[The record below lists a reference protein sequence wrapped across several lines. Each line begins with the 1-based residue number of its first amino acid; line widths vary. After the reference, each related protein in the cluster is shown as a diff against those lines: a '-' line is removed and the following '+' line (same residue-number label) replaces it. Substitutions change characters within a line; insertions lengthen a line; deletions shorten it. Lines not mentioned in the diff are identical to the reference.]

1 MSSPTCDSD
10 YKYVA
15 TAEVES
21 FVERCMIAVGTDP
34 HHSNALAQ
42 VLREADYRGHV
53 SHGLNRLEI
62 YVRDIKNGMM
72 QGQGEPSIEKET
84 GSTALV
90 NGNNLL
96 GPVVGNFCMDLAIKK
111 AKEHG
116 IGWVVCKGSN
126 HFGIAGWYS
135 SRALQHGI
143 IGMCMTNTS
152 PVVVPTRAAQPS
164 IGTNPLAVAAPAKAG
179 DSFQL
184 DMATSATAF
193 GKVEM
198 CRRKEMEMPLG
209 WGVNSKGK
217 VTVNPQDVLHDGGGL
232 LPLGGQ
238 EITGGHKGYGLAM
251 MVDVFC
257 GILSGSSFG
266 PTMRKWQGDNE
277 RVADLG
283 HCFVAVNP
291 QMFADGFED
300 RMQCLLDQYRNLQPG
315 EGESA
320 VLVAGDPERKH
331 IRRVEGEGGIR
342 YHVNLLRAMD
352 ELADTLG
359 VAHLPTM

>member
-1 MSSPTCDSD
+1 MMSLPE

-15 TAEVES
+15 PAEVES
-21 FVERCMIAVGTDP
+21 FVESCMKSVGTDP
-34 HHSNALAQ
+34 QHSKALAQ
-42 VLREADYRGHV
+42 VLREADVRGHV
-53 SHGLNRLEI
+53 THGLNRLET
-62 YVRDIKNGMM
+62 YVRDIKNGVM
-72 QGQGEPSIEKET
+72 QPQGEPSIEKET
-84 GSTALV
+84 GPTALV

-111 AKEHG
+111 AEQHG

-135 SRALQHGI
+135 SRALQHGF
-143 IGMCMTNTS
+143 IGMSMTNTS

-164 IGTNPLAVAAPAKAG
+164 IGTNPIAVAAPGKDG

-184 DMATSATAF
+184 DMATSSMAL

-198 CRRKEMEMPLG
+198 CRRKGTEIPLG

-217 VTVNPQDVLHDGGGL
+217 DTVNPVEVLHGGGGL

-251 MVDVFC
+251 MVDVFS
-257 GILSGSSFG
+257 GILSGSASG
-266 PTMRKWQGDNE
+266 PSMRKWHGEDM
-277 RVADLG
+277 RVANLG
-283 HCFVAVNP
+283 HCFVAINP
-291 QMFADGFED
+291 QMFADGFDD
-300 RMQCLLDQYRNLQPG
+300 RMQCLMDQYRNLKPA
-315 EGESA
+315 EGETA

-331 IRRVEGEGGIR
+331 MRKVGEEGGIR

-352 ELADTLG
+352 DLADTLG
-359 VAHLPTM
+359 VAHLPTMG

>member
-1 MSSPTCDSD
+1 MN
-10 YKYVA
+10 
-15 TAEVES
+15 S
-21 FVERCMIAVGTDP
+21 FVK
-34 HHSNALAQ
+34 
-42 VLREADYRGHV
+42 
-53 SHGLNRLEI
+53 I
-62 YVRDIKNGMM
+62 YVRDIKNGVM
-72 QGQGEPSIEKET
+72 QGRGEPSVEKET

-143 IGMCMTNTS
+143 I
-152 PVVVPTRAAQPS
+152 PS

-184 DMATSATAF
+184 DMATSAMAL

-217 VTVNPQDVLHDGGGL
+217 VQD
-232 LPLGGQ
+232 
-238 EITGGHKGYGLAM
+238 
-251 MVDVFC
+251 
-257 GILSGSSFG
+257 
-266 PTMRKWQGDNE
+266 
-277 RVADLG
+277 
-283 HCFVAVNP
+283 
-291 QMFADGFED
+291 
-300 RMQCLLDQYRNLQPG
+300 
-315 EGESA
+315 
-320 VLVAGDPERKH
+320 
-331 IRRVEGEGGIR
+331 
-342 YHVNLLRAMD
+342 LR
-352 ELADTLG
+352 
-359 VAHLPTM
+359 